1 MRALIR
7 EREQERPRY
16 AEMCRRFLADE
27 EDFSKEKIQKAGIRR
42 RFVNDDSKICLAEIE
57 SYIKDMLY

>member
-1 MRALIR
+1 M
-7 EREQERPRY
+7 ECPKY